1 MSRTSWRVLSLAAD
15 AVVLNAAIV
24 LAFAL
29 RFGWPIPP
37 EHAANF
43 DAYQQVVVPL
53 TVVQILVFFMVDL
66 YDPMASRSGP
76 ELLGTVAKGVFLGT
90 FVLVALSFLLRA
102 FAFPRTVIPLV
113 FVAQIVLL
121 WGWRRLVAKLFHVH
135 WPERRVVLVGSSR
148 DALAVAERLSELSS
162 WGYRLVGVV
171 CDDCEAP
178 RWTDDGVEWLPSQEE
193 LPEHLER
200 LSPDQIIVTTP
211 SQHREILEE
220 ITLSHRFEGDIY
232 VIPQLYEIHLGE
244 VNFSLL
250 HDIPLLRLTRPAR
263 PAWQQGAK
271 VVVERVTAAALLVL
285 LAPVLLLIAL
295 GVILASGRP
304 VFYEQER
311 LGKDFRP
318 FTLVKFRTMVPNAEE
333 CGPVLATEDDPRV
346 TPIGRLLRSSRLDE
360 LPQFLNVAR
369 GDMSF
374 VGPRPERG
382 AFVEEFLQED
392 SLYEERFRVRPGITG
407 LAQVS
412 GSYATTPAVKL
423 RFDLMYVYHQSLA
436 LDLRILMRTVQ
447 VVLTGR
453 GAM

>member
-1 MSRTSWRVLSLAAD
+1 MSLAAD
-15 AVVLNAAIV
+15 AVAINAAIV
-24 LAFAL
+24 LAFL
-29 RFGWPIPP
+29 VRFGWSIP
-37 EHAANF
+37 AFNF
-43 DAYQQVVVPL
+43 AAYQRLAVPL
-53 TVVQILVFFMVDL
+53 TVVQLLVFFIVDL

-76 ELLGTVAKGVFLGT
+76 ELLSTVAKGVVLGT
-90 FVLVALSFLLRA
+90 LALVALIFFLRA
-102 FAFPRTVIPLV
+102 SAFPRTVIAPL

-121 WGWRRLVAKLFHVH
+121 WGWRRLVSGLFHVH

-148 DALAVAERLSELSS
+148 DALAVAERLRELSS
-162 WGYRLVGVV
+162 WGYRLVAVV
-171 CDDCEAP
+171 CDDCEVP
-178 RWTDDGVEWLPSQEE
+178 RWTEDDVEWLPSQEE

-250 HDIPLLRLTRPAR
+250 HDVPLLRLTRPAR
-263 PAWQQGAK
+263 PSWQQGAK
-271 VVVERVTAAALLVL
+271 VVVERASAALLVVV
-285 LAPVLLLIAL
+285 LAPVFFLVAL
-295 GVILASGRP
+295 GVLLTSGRP
-304 VFYEQER
+304 VFYKQER

-318 FTLVKFRTMVPNAEE
+318 FTLIKFRTMVPNAEE
-333 CGPVLATEDDPRV
+333 SGPVLATEADPRV

-392 SLYEERFRVRPGITG
+392 PLYVERFRVRPGITG

-423 RFDLMYVYHQSLA
+423 RFDLMYVYHQSFA
-436 LDLRILMRTVQ
+436 LDLRILFRTVQ